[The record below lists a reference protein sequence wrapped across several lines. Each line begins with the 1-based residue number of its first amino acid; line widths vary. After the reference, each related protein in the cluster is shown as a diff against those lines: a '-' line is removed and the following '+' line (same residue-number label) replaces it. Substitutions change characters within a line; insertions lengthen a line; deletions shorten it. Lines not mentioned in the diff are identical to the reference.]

1 MATLHGSLNIR
12 PYVTGGIKKG
22 RLLTNSAQPAASSD
36 LIDVRQI
43 TGVFRRRLV
52 PMLIVAAIVFGLA
65 LLAYSLQKSE
75 YEASARVAIDRQ
87 RSSELVTVDRNQPNI
102 TADSGTVD
110 TEVQVIQSPSVAGAV
125 VDRLKLATRPGY
137 GLPENGS
144 AASAEAARARAIE
157 VVRNNLEVQRE
168 GLSYAIAVTFKAEDP
183 VLARDVVNGVVDA
196 YVNGGRDDQSQRRE
210 QDIQQ
215 LSERLGQLRT
225 DVISA
230 ETAVAQYRAATNM
243 NDLEST
249 SSSLQS
255 GIAGLNSQLATARA
269 DQAAA
274 QARAAASQGGAAALD
289 SPVVRELRTQEAQL
303 SAQLTDLSGR
313 YGPTHPARTAVER
326 QLSDIRSAIREELT
340 RVRANNQSEVTA
352 AQGSA
357 AAIQSAI
364 NQTQGRLLAGNNA
377 SVRLAELERN
387 AESSRALYQAFL
399 DRYRQSMAAQGTERS
414 NANIIALATVPGNP
428 TSPNA
433 AVFIAGG
440 LIGAL
445 ILGLGTGLLLEFK
458 EQGFRSRKQLE
469 DLLQLPALGAVPDL
483 KSVAEAR
490 GFAGGPA
497 QISQYVAENQDSLVA
512 ESYRSIRASLKVGR
526 TDQLARSI
534 VVTSSLAGEGKTTA
548 ALSLARSIA
557 ASGLKVLLVDCDV
570 RRRSASRE
578 LVGTVERGVI
588 DVLKGNSSIQEA
600 MMQDQVSGA
609 HLLLQNAV
617 ARQDYDLITSREMKA
632 LIDQLS
638 DQFDLIILD
647 TPPVLPIA
655 DARAVAAMAD
665 AAVLVVQWRKTS
677 AQVASQALR
686 ELDQAGARI
695 VGSILSQ
702 VDIRRSAM
710 VDEDVHYYK
719 PYAAVS

>member
-1 MATLHGSLNIR
+1 
-12 PYVTGGIKKG
+12 
-22 RLLTNSAQPAASSD
+22 LTNSAQPAASSD

-65 LLAYSLQKSE
+65 LLAYSLQKPE

-110 TEVQVIQSPSVAGAV
+110 TEVQVIQSPAVAGAV

-137 GLPENGS
+137 GFPEDAS
-144 AASAEAARARAIE
+144 AVGAEAARARAIE

-168 GLSYAIAVTFKAEDP
+168 GLSYAIAVTFKAKDP

-196 YVNGGRDDQSQRRE
+196 YVNGGRNDQSQRRE

-215 LSERLGQLRT
+215 LSDRLGQLRS

-269 DQAAA
+269 EQAAA

-289 SPVVRELRTQEAQL
+289 SPVIRQLRTEEARL
-303 SAQLTDLSGR
+303 SAQLTDLAGR

-326 QLSDIRSAIREELT
+326 QLGDIQSAIGQELS
-340 RVRANNQSEVTA
+340 RVRANNQSEVNA
-352 AQGSA
+352 AQRSA

-364 NQTQGRLLAGNNA
+364 NQSQGRLLAGNNA

-414 NANIIALATVPGNP
+414 NANIIAMATVPSRP

-433 AVFIAGG
+433 AVFIVGG
-440 LIGAL
+440 LIGA
-445 ILGLGTGLLLEFK
+445 IVLGLGTGLALEFR

-469 DLLQLPALGAVPDL
+469 DLLQLPALGAIPDL

-497 QISQYVAENQDSLVA
+497 QISQYITENQDSLVA
-512 ESYRSIRASLKVGR
+512 ECYRSIRAALKIGR

-534 VVTSSLAGEGKTTA
+534 VVTSSLAGEGKTTT
-548 ALSLARSIA
+548 ALSLARSVA
-557 ASGLKVLLVDCDV
+557 SSGLKVLLVDCDV

-578 LVGTVERGVI
+578 LVDSVERGVI
-588 DVLKGNSSIQEA
+588 DVLKGTSSPQEA
-600 MMQDQVSGA
+600 ILQDQVSGA

-617 ARQDYDLITSREMKA
+617 ARKDYDLITSREMKA

-638 DQFDLIILD
+638 GRFDLIILD
-647 TPPVLPIA
+647 TPPVLPVA
-655 DARAVAAMAD
+655 DARALAAMAD
-665 AAVLVVQWRKTS
+665 AALLVVRWRKTS
-677 AQVASQALR
+677 AQVATQALR

-695 VGSILSQ
+695 VGSVLSQ

-710 VDEDVHYYK
+710 VDDDVHYYK

>member
-1 MATLHGSLNIR
+1 
-12 PYVTGGIKKG
+12 
-22 RLLTNSAQPAASSD
+22 
-36 LIDVRQI
+36 
-43 TGVFRRRLV
+43 
-52 PMLIVAAIVFGLA
+52 MLIVAAVVFGLA
-65 LLAYSLQKSE
+65 LLAYSLQKPK
-75 YEASARVAIDRQ
+75 YAASARVAIDRQ
-87 RSSELVTVDRNQPNI
+87 QASELVTVGRDQPNI

-110 TEVQVIQSPSVAGAV
+110 TEVQVIQSPSIAGAV
-125 VDRLKLATRPGY
+125 VDRLKLAAREGY
-137 GLPENGS
+137 GFSEDVP
-144 AASAEAARARAIE
+144 AVSAEAARARAVK
-157 VVRNNLEVQRE
+157 VVRDNLEVQRE
-168 GLSYAIAVTFKAEDP
+168 GLSYAISVTFKAKDP

-196 YVNGGRDDQSQRRE
+196 YVNGRVSDQSQRRE

-215 LSERLGQLRT
+215 LSDRLGQLRS

-289 SPVVRELRTQEAQL
+289 SPVIRELRTEEARL

-326 QLSDIRSAIREELT
+326 QLSDIRSAVREELA
-340 RVRANNQSEVTA
+340 RVRANNQSEVNA
-352 AQGSA
+352 AQRSA

-364 NQTQGRLLAGNNA
+364 NQSQGRLLAGNNA

-414 NANIIALATVPGNP
+414 NANIIALAAVPSDP

-440 LIGAL
+440 LIGAI
-445 ILGLGTGLLLEFK
+445 ILGLGTGLVLEFQ

-469 DLLQLPALGAVPDL
+469 DLLHLPALGAVPDL
-483 KSVAEAR
+483 KSVDEAR
-490 GFAGGPA
+490 GFSGGPA

-512 ESYRSIRASLKVGR
+512 ESYRSIRAALKIGR
-526 TDQLARSI
+526 TDQLARSV

-548 ALSLARSIA
+548 ALSLTRSIA
-557 ASGLKVLLVDCDV
+557 SSGLKVLLVDCDV

-578 LVGTVERGVI
+578 LVGNVEHGVI
-588 DVLKGNSSIQEA
+588 DVLKGATSVEA
-600 MMQDQVSGA
+600 AILQDQVSGA

-638 DQFDLIILD
+638 DRFDLIILD
-647 TPPVLPIA
+647 TPPVLPVA

-677 AQVASQALR
+677 AQVATQALR

-695 VGSILSQ
+695 IGSVLSQ

-710 VDEDVHYYK
+710 VDNDVHYYK

>member
-1 MATLHGSLNIR
+1 
-12 PYVTGGIKKG
+12 
-22 RLLTNSAQPAASSD
+22 
-36 LIDVRQI
+36 
-43 TGVFRRRLV
+43 
-52 PMLIVAAIVFGLA
+52 MLIVAAVVFGLA
-65 LLAYSLQKSE
+65 LLAYSLQKPQ
-75 YEASARVAIDRQ
+75 YAASARVAIDRQ
-87 RSSELVTVDRNQPNI
+87 QAGELVTVGRDQPNL

-110 TEVQVIQSPSVAGAV
+110 TEVQVIQSPSIAGAV
-125 VDRLKLATRPGY
+125 VDRLKLAARAGY
-137 GLPENGS
+137 GFPED
-144 AASAEAARARAIE
+144 APAVDTEAARARAVR
-157 VVRNNLEVQRE
+157 VVRDNLEVQRE

-196 YVNGGRDDQSQRRE
+196 YVNGRVDDQSQRRE
-210 QDIQQ
+210 QDIRQ
-215 LSERLGQLRT
+215 LSDRLGQLRS

-243 NDLEST
+243 NDLAST

-289 SPVVRELRTQEAQL
+289 SPVLRELRTEEARL
-303 SAQLTDLSGR
+303 SAQLTDLAGR

-326 QLSDIRSAIREELT
+326 QKGDIQSAIREELA
-340 RVRANNQSEVTA
+340 RVRANNQSEVNA
-352 AQGSA
+352 AQRSA

-364 NQTQGRLLAGNNA
+364 NQSQGRLLAGNNA

-414 NANIIALATVPGNP
+414 NANIIALAAVPNDP
-428 TSPNA
+428 ASPKA
-433 AVFIAGG
+433 AIFIVGG
-440 LIGAL
+440 LIGAM
-445 ILGLGTGLLLEFK
+445 ILGLGTGLVLEFQ

-490 GFAGGPA
+490 GAGSGAA

-512 ESYRSIRASLKVGR
+512 ESYRSIRAALKIGR
-526 TDQLARSI
+526 TDQLAKSI
-534 VVTSSLAGEGKTTA
+534 VVTSSLAGEGKTTT
-548 ALSLARSIA
+548 ALALTRSIA
-557 ASGLKVLLVDCDV
+557 SSGLKVLLVDCDV

-578 LVGTVERGVI
+578 LVGNVECGVI
-588 DVLKGNSSIQEA
+588 DVLKGISSAREA
-600 MMQDQVSGA
+600 ILQDQVSGA

-638 DQFDLIILD
+638 DQFDVVILD
-647 TPPVLPIA
+647 TPPVLPVA

-665 AAVLVVQWRKTS
+665 AAMLVVHWRKTS
-677 AQVASQALR
+677 AQVALQALR
-686 ELDQAGARI
+686 ELDQAGARV
-695 VGSILSQ
+695 VGSVLSQ

-710 VDEDVHYYK
+710 VDNDVHYYK